1 MDFRGVEEL
10 VMDYL
15 VERDRVDIYEQLLN
29 KFINFLEN
37 VHQESRLFYIDR

>member
-15 VERDRVDIYEQLLN
+15 VERDRVDIYELLLN
-29 KFINFLEN
+29 KFIKFLEN
-37 VHQESRLFYIDR
+37 VHQESRFFYIFI